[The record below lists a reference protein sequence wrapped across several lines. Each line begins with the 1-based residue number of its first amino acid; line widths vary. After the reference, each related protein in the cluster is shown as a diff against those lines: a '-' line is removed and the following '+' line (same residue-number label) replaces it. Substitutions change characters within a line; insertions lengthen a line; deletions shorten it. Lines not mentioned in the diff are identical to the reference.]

1 MLDLI
6 ILRDVCC
13 LFFLVLL
20 PDGTSTLVML
30 AETMCNDGV
39 ILGVKLQGTRD
50 IFCTM
55 ELLTSCSYDF
65 LV

>member
-1 MLDLI
+1 
-6 ILRDVCC
+6 
-13 LFFLVLL
+13 VLL